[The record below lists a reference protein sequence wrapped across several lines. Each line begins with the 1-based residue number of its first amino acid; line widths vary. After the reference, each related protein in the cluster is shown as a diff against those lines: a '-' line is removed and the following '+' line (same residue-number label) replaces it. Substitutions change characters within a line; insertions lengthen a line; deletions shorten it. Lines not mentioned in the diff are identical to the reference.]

1 MNQILITENNNPK
14 RNKKKVKEV
23 KTKAPKTPGDIS
35 GIVKAFAV
43 LILIFGM
50 ALSGNGAYA
59 VMQNREIIKNTK
71 IPGVEVLKNGN
82 MVKVS
87 IRCETGIR
95 TVSYA
100 WNESTPTIIQGRGKT
115 VVEQSI
121 SIPAGENRL
130 NISVIDSNGQTRRYV
145 KTLKQDEKDTTEPT
159 IEFEVVN
166 TNIKIIVEDDT
177 EIDYITYKYGDSQE
191 VTVKAKQE
199 GQTVIEEIVPVT
211 QGESTLTVEAVDK
224 AQNVATKNQKIKGAK
239 RPTIE
244 VTPDPEDPSYLIIKA
259 YDDDGLRMV
268 SYTINEQEY
277 KTDPNISLN
286 SKVFEWRQ
294 KVEPGETK
302 ILVHAYNISEQVTE
316 FNGIYNY

>member
-14 RNKKKVKEV
+14 RNEKKVKEI
-23 KTKAPKTPGDIS
+23 KTKAPKNPGDIS
-35 GIVKAFAV
+35 GIVKVFAA
-43 LILIFGM
+43 LILIFGIL
-50 ALSGNGAYA
+50 LSCDGAYA
-59 VMQNREIIKNTK
+59 IMQNIEITNTTK
-71 IPGVEVLKNGN
+71 IPIVEVLKNGN
-82 MVKVS
+82 MAKIS
-87 IRCETGIR
+87 IKCEKGIR
-95 TVSYA
+95 TVSYT
-100 WNESTPTIIQGRGKT
+100 WNDSTPTIIQGRGKT
-115 VVEQSI
+115 VVEQSV
-121 SIPAGENRL
+121 SIPEGENKL
-130 NISVIDSNGQTRRYV
+130 NISVIDSNGQTRRYI
-145 KTLKQDEKDTTEPT
+145 KTLKQDEKDTIEPT

-166 TNIKIIVEDDT
+166 SNIKIVAKDDT

-191 VTVKAKQE
+191 VTVNAEQE

-244 VTPDPEDPSYLIIKA
+244 VVPDSEDPSYLIIKA

-268 SYTINEQEY
+268 SYTINGQEY

-286 SKVFEWRQ
+286 SKIFEWRQ
-294 KVEPGETK
+294 KVEPGENK